1 MKKIGLISTYKLLAQ
16 SLAEVIKNYPDLEFE
31 PCLLINPKQVILD
44 AEIQGIEI
52 AVIDMAW
59 SADEEPKSVLSLCE
73 RLHKEIPNGK
83 LLLVVPQDDAP
94 LQDMAMRI
102 IKNKTAD
109 DYVFFDVSL
118 DYLLAKL
125 LAL

>member
-31 PCLLINPKQVILD
+31 PCLLINPRQVILD
-44 AEIQGIEI
+44 AEIQGIVAI
-52 AVIDMAW
+52 IDMDW
-59 SADEEPKSVLSLCE
+59 SAGEEPKTVWYLCE
-73 RLHKEIPNGK
+73 MLRKKIPYGK
-83 LLLVVPQDDAP
+83 LLLLVPQNNP
-94 LQDMAMRI
+94 SLQDMAMRI
-102 IKNKTAD
+102 MKNKNAD